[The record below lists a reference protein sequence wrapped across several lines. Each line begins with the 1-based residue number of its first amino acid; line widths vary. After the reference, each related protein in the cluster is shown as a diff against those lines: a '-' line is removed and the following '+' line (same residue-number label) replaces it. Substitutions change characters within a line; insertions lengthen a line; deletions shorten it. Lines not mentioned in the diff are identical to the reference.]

1 MCYGIPQQSG
11 SVSPPI
17 VCDFESFLSP
27 VHNDNDDAADV
38 DVVKATNLID
48 EHRVCGF
55 ACYRVSEYPQYQTD
69 PVVYSGPD
77 VMDKFYEH
85 IMRESQE
92 ISSILANDL
101 DMTPLTDGEQ
111 TYYDAATVCGE
122 CGVAFT
128 AANHKV
134 RHHDHVSGQY
144 LFPACNNCNLTLKM
158 PNRKRKVTQG
168 HKANKKVKLDEQQD
182 NKFFLPLVFH
192 NLRSYDSHFVI
203 KHFKKQYTA
212 RPKTTTDHDEN
223 IHNDIDIDVDETA
236 DDSEEIQMS
245 YGDIRVTP
253 LNGEKYLSFRVG
265 NLRFID
271 SFQFLSTSLENL
283 VSLLLKSGRD
293 KFAHTIKHL
302 GNHDS
307 VFAKGVYPYSYMTG
321 PEKFGETQLPPI
333 EAFHNTLND
342 EALSRE
348 DYDRAKQIWAH
359 YNMKTLQNYHDHYLL
374 SDVLLLADVFQ
385 NFRNTI
391 FEEHRLDPL
400 HFITLPSLAWASA
413 MKYTH
418 AKLDLITD
426 PDMYLMIENNM
437 RGGIATISHRHAQA
451 NNPQVEGYDPSKPTS
466 FITYLDANN
475 LYGMAMSEPL
485 PVGNFRFLSD
495 QEISDFDLNSIPPD
509 SDTGYIIECDLTY
522 PQHLHNLHND
532 YPLAPEHLT
541 VSPDMLSNSC
551 NNIKAP
557 NWKPTQKLVPNLQ
570 NKTKYVCH
578 YRNLQFYIKHGLI
591 LTKIHRIIS
600 FYQSPWLKPWID
612 YCTERRKMAR
622 NEFESDLA
630 KLQANATFGK
640 TMEQVRNRVN
650 VRLICDPIKLAKAV
664 SRPTFRRAEIIN
676 DDLTMVR
683 GARQRVTLNKPISA
697 GFTILEISKLV
708 MYRFYYDYLKPK
720 YGNKCTLLFTDTDSF
735 CCHIETQDLHQD
747 MSQNLDLFDTSNF
760 DKDNP
765 LYTTKNHRVLGKFKS
780 ETGSL
785 APREFVGLRAK
796 MYSLDVPTN
805 PKESKIR
812 VKGVKKSY
820 IKRKVRHKQ
829 FLNVLKTLKS
839 TTSTFRTFLSTN
851 HVLRTV
857 EINKACLNAFD
868 DKRFILDDG
877 VTTLAYGHKDITHSA

>member
-1 MCYGIPQQSG
+1 
-11 SVSPPI
+11 
-17 VCDFESFLSP
+17 
-27 VHNDNDDAADV
+27 
-38 DVVKATNLID
+38 
-48 EHRVCGF
+48 
-55 ACYRVSEYPQYQTD
+55 
-69 PVVYSGPD
+69 
-77 VMDKFYEH
+77 
-85 IMRESQE
+85 
-92 ISSILANDL
+92 
-101 DMTPLTDGEQ
+101 
-111 TYYDAATVCGE
+111 
-122 CGVAFT
+122 
-128 AANHKV
+128 
-134 RHHDHVSGQY
+134 
-144 LFPACNNCNLTLKM
+144 
-158 PNRKRKVTQG
+158 
-168 HKANKKVKLDEQQD
+168 
-182 NKFFLPLVFH
+182 
-192 NLRSYDSHFVI
+192 
-203 KHFKKQYTA
+203 
-212 RPKTTTDHDEN
+212 
-223 IHNDIDIDVDETA
+223 
-236 DDSEEIQMS
+236 
-245 YGDIRVTP
+245 
-253 LNGEKYLSFRVG
+253 
-265 NLRFID
+265 
-271 SFQFLSTSLENL
+271 
-283 VSLLLKSGRD
+283 
-293 KFAHTIKHL
+293 
-302 GNHDS
+302 
-307 VFAKGVYPYSYMTG
+307 
-321 PEKFGETQLPPI
+321 
-333 EAFHNTLND
+333 
-342 EALSRE
+342 
-348 DYDRAKQIWAH
+348 
-359 YNMKTLQNYHDHYLL
+359 
-374 SDVLLLADVFQ
+374 
-385 NFRNTI
+385 
-391 FEEHRLDPL
+391 
-400 HFITLPSLAWASA
+400 

-541 VSPDMLSNSC
+541 VSPDMLSNFC